1 MEQVTWKEMMAILF
15 ARIIEDGERVVA
27 GAHTEVFFGGT
38 LLAQKMHAPNLR
50 LQLGGTCLL
59 VNVRGREI
67 GALPLTSTDY
77 RILQWA
83 ESHHDHPVT
92 FLHFRPPG
100 GRAYYEDG
108 SSFRDRSRF
117 RHFFT
122 GDKFFVGGIQADR
135 WGNVNLIGLGGRGG
149 MTMRGPGTIGICDSA
164 TAFRELFVF
173 VTRHD
178 RERLVEQVD
187 FISMLGNRGLR
198 EHGFPSRV
206 RWIVT
211 PLAIFDFDP
220 RTDQARLFGILPGA
234 SVEEVRDRTG
244 FHFDEAAE
252 VHQVVPP
259 TERELLVLRRD
270 VDPTGVLRAA

>member
-1 MEQVTWKEMMAILF
+1 MAVLF
-15 ARIIEDGERVVA
+15 ARILEDGERVVA
-27 GAHTEVFFGGT
+27 GAHTEVFFAAT

-59 VNVRGREI
+59 VNVRGKEI
-67 GALPLTSTDY
+67 GALPVTSTDY
-77 RILQWA
+77 RILGWA
-83 ESHHDHPVT
+83 ESHHDHPNT
-92 FLHFRPPG
+92 FIQYRPPG

-108 SSFRDRSRF
+108 SPFRDRTRF
-117 RHFFT
+117 RHFFA

-135 WGNVNLIGLGGRGG
+135 WGNVNLIGLGGAAA

-164 TAFRELFVF
+164 TSFLEIFVF
-173 VTRHD
+173 VTGHD
-178 RERLVEQVD
+178 RKRLVEKVD
-187 FISMLGNRGLR
+187 FVSMLGNRGLR
-198 EHGFPSRV
+198 EHGFPTRV

-220 RTDQARLFGILPGA
+220 RTDQARLFALLPGA
-234 SVEEVRDRTG
+234 SVEQIRDRTG
-244 FHFDEAAE
+244 FHFDEAPE

-259 TERELLVLRRD
+259 TERELLVLRRE